1 MGDNMSE
8 STEQFNPD
16 HNPNGA
22 EGSIDTNKLPWIPIK
37 DVTGLSVK
45 PIRVS
50 PESGMFS
57 MIFKLDKGS
66 SFPSSIYLG
75 GMDLLVLSGQLG
87 YTEEDK
93 ESVLAPGTWGFISA
107 NSKVNSITAH
117 EEAEVLANF
126 YSAVAFL
133 KEDGS
138 LKSILTGNDLMSLAK
153 EKNIS
158 LVPNSSSEC
167 WERGS
172 QTYNGPGE
180 PLAIAS
186 SNAATLV
193 DSDAGSVLSSEISH
207 PHFVDTRDVP
217 WFTMPTMPDVG
228 LKLLRVSEET
238 GFVSMIVRHNGVA
251 LPHTHI
257 GASDFLVLS
266 GALGVRA
273 GPAEGYGPGI
283 WFYEPAGARHD
294 ATQRVTDE
302 DLIYTANIYGPL
314 VFDSGPGT
322 PVEAVVSWIDYKA
335 MAEEGGCKLVP
346 NSKSN
351 DKTLLAWAP
360 LKSTS

>member
-1 MGDNMSE
+1 
-8 STEQFNPD
+8 
-16 HNPNGA
+16 
-22 EGSIDTNKLPWIPIK
+22 
-37 DVTGLSVK
+37 
-45 PIRVS
+45 
-50 PESGMFS
+50 
-57 MIFKLDKGS
+57 
-66 SFPSSIYLG
+66 
-75 GMDLLVLSGQLG
+75 MDLLVLSGQLG

-138 LKSILTGNDLMSLAK
+138 LKSILTGTDLMRLAK

-257 GASDFLVLS
+257 GASDFLVLRR
-266 GALGVRA
+266 ALGVRS
-273 GPAEGYGPGI
+273 GPDEGYGPGI

-294 ATQRVTDE
+294 ATQRVT
-302 DLIYTANIYGPL
+302 
-314 VFDSGPGT
+314 
-322 PVEAVVSWIDYKA
+322 
-335 MAEEGGCKLVP
+335 
-346 NSKSN
+346 
-351 DKTLLAWAP
+351 LALA
-360 LKSTS
+360 LSTSNAGLVTGAGF